1 MSGGGCTVNIS
12 TKILSALPI
21 LDTTKPDLVLGSF
34 GIKMAKKKSSRK
46 TKTTTV
52 RRRRKR
58 KARAQPI
65 QNVCNMVPIGA
76 LDATGSGATKDWYI
90 NAAWIMSQMN
100 RKAFHQ
106 VTKDGHLKYYGL
118 GIQVFNCV
126 NASTTIRTAQMG
138 YPTQNAVRAWH
149 FARKE
154 RYSDAGFNLSDLGHG
169 ERLRFALDKTH
180 QDLDPTDATDAASLI
195 RPSWLTYTVA
205 EQGEW
210 DWSDVIITPPLE
222 STSAT
227 ADIHSDDL
235 QNTFKLHLCGDH
247 TETGDGVS
255 LRFSH
260 VGMIQSWTENRKA
273 WSEPDSEETV
283 QPENPLAFARMSE
296 SVSMRITEE
305 VADEQKQSP
314 PYSNTDDDDAES
326 VFAELIVQGL
336 LESKFPNPTTNDD
349 LVVAPGGLAKVSIT
363 NNSGEAAAPY
373 LSLAIYELS

>member
-1 MSGGGCTVNIS
+1 
-12 TKILSALPI
+12 
-21 LDTTKPDLVLGSF
+21 
-34 GIKMAKKKSSRK
+34 MAKKKSTKRAKKGKSRRRASRK
-46 TKTTTV
+46 KS
-52 RRRRKR
+52 
-58 KARAQPI
+58 RAQPL

-76 LDATGSGATKDWYI
+76 LDASGSGATKDWYI

-106 VTKDGHLKYYGL
+106 VTKDGHLKFYGL

-126 NASTTIRTAQMG
+126 DASTTIRTAQMG

-154 RYSDAGFNLSDLGHG
+154 RYNDAGFRLSELGHG
-169 ERLRFALDKTH
+169 ERLRFALDKDH
-180 QDLDPTDATDAASLI
+180 QELDPTDATDAAKLI
-195 RPSWLTYTVA
+195 RPSHLTYTVA

-210 DWSDVIITPPLE
+210 DWSDVIITPPVDGSGTVHETELW
-222 STSAT
+222 
-227 ADIHSDDL
+227 D
-235 QNTFKLHLCGDH
+235 TFQLHLCGDH
-247 TETGDGVS
+247 TLQSGTSDYMYT
-255 LRFSH
+255 H
-260 VGMIQSWTENRKA
+260 VGMIQSWTENRRA
-273 WSEPDSEETV
+273 WAEPSSEETV

-296 SVSMRITEE
+296 TSSAQITAE

-349 LVVAPGGLAKVSIT
+349 LIVAPGGLAKVSIT
-363 NNSGEAAAPY
+363 NNSGEVAAPY
-373 LSLAIYELS
+373 LSLSIYELM